1 MLAGW
6 ERPIAEGNSMKKVEA
21 LIPAFQ
27 VDVVTDALRKQGVE
41 DMVISEV
48 LESCP
53 SRARAYRGVK
63 YAVDYAP
70 EIQLETV
77 VSDELATSTA
87 NCIVEALRTGRL
99 ADAKIVV
106 TAVDAVV
113 EIGGRAHDRA
123 PTWNADI
130 RSGSWAGKSRE
141 ARSGA

>member
-1 MLAGW
+1 
-6 ERPIAEGNSMKKVEA
+6 MKKVEA

-48 LESCP
+48 LESGR

-63 YAVDYAP
+63 YAVDYTP

-77 VSDELATSTA
+77 VSDELATSTS
-87 NCIVEALRTGRL
+87 NCIVAALRTGSFE
-99 ADAKIVV
+99 DAKIVV
-106 TAVDAVV
+106 TAVEAVV
-113 EIGGRAHDRA
+113 EIGGREHDRA

-130 RSGSWAGKSRE
+130 RSGSWAGKSGE